1 MVFSPLSVV
10 VKHNKSVLWLAKLP
24 GTCQRK
30 PYGCNIILTIF
41 SHKRSEQLLKQ
52 NAIFSFSVILQM
64 TGFVRAALEQEV
76 KGQVVN
82 LENQVVKQVTTE
94 LRPTV
99 IQ

>member
-1 MVFSPLSVV
+1 M
-10 VKHNKSVLWLAKLP
+10 AKLS
-24 GTCQRK
+24 GTRQRK
-30 PYGCNIILTIF
+30 PHGCHFILTIL
-41 SHKRSEQLLKQ
+41 SHGRSEQLLKQ
-52 NAIFSFSVILQM
+52 NTTFFSFSVILQM

-76 KGQVVN
+76 RGQVEN

>member
-1 MVFSPLSVV
+1 MVVY
-10 VKHNKSVLWLAKLP
+10 NNQSVLRFAMLP

-30 PYGCNIILTIF
+30 PYGCNFILTMF

-52 NAIFSFSVILQM
+52 NAIFCFSVILQM

-76 KGQVVN
+76 KGQVIN

>member
-1 MVFSPLSVV
+1 MPF
-10 VKHNKSVLWLAKLP
+10 
-24 GTCQRK
+24 
-30 PYGCNIILTIF
+30 F
-41 SHKRSEQLLKQ
+41 
-52 NAIFSFSVILQM
+52 FSFSVIQQM

-76 KGQVVN
+76 RGQVEN

>member
-1 MVFSPLSVV
+1 MIGQAAWYVS
-10 VKHNKSVLWLAKLP
+10 KKTIWL
-24 GTCQRK
+24 QH
-30 PYGCNIILTIF
+30 YFNNF

>member
-1 MVFSPLSVV
+1 M
-10 VKHNKSVLWLAKLP
+10 
-24 GTCQRK
+24 
-30 PYGCNIILTIF
+30 
-41 SHKRSEQLLKQ
+41 KQ
-52 NAIFSFSVILQM
+52 NTTFFSFSVILQM

-76 KGQVVN
+76 RGQVEN

>member
-1 MVFSPLSVV
+1 
-10 VKHNKSVLWLAKLP
+10 
-24 GTCQRK
+24 
-30 PYGCNIILTIF
+30 
-41 SHKRSEQLLKQ
+41 
-52 NAIFSFSVILQM
+52 M

-76 KGQVVN
+76 RGQVIN